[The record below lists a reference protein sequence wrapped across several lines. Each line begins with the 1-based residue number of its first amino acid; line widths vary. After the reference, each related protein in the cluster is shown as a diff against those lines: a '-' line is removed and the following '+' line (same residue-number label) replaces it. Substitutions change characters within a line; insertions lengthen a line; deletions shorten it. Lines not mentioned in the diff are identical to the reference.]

1 MHWII
6 SAAGLAILF
15 FLAWGTHRPA
25 PRAYRDATLDDALP
39 AHLKA
44 LAAETEGRGRARIRM
59 PRGLLGSL
67 ERSVRFL
74 NALPSQDLL
83 PAARWLC
90 DNGRFLQEEI
100 AALRL
105 ALEGTPRLPRCS
117 SGVPRVCLF
126 ARELIGHSA
135 AAFDRDRLERAVAA
149 WQSVAPFTVQ
159 ETDYL
164 PLALRLALLELLCAS
179 ADQCMRE
186 QRARLSAVRMER
198 LLRHGRE
205 RQAMRLFK
213 RNEHESAFLE
223 QLLSQVR
230 TGEEAGRTLWLDRYF
245 TRRGLSADGL
255 AESEHSHQTES
266 CLWVGNAVTSLR
278 AVARTPWQRVLESVS
293 AVHEALSAD
302 RVYLGMD
309 QESRAYYRGQV
320 SLIAVR
326 TGRPELSVC
335 AGALSLAQGAG
346 EGVRGHVGYYLLDD
360 GLRQLLGY
368 LQARRASGLAAPRAR
383 ALLRLGGWVVF
394 AALIAAAWALR
405 LPWPVWPLFAG
416 VFLYAAQQAAT
427 VVLLRRLRPRMVPRM
442 QVERLDAST
451 QTLVVC
457 PTMLMDA
464 GHAISMVKHLS
475 VLHQANPDSHLHFL
489 LLGDFQDSLTGTLS
503 GDGDIVAAAS
513 AAVRALCE
521 DTGHPFF
528 YLQRERVFS
537 ARDHLY
543 MSRERKRG
551 SLETLLK
558 LIDGRPVED
567 SFAYASLPLES
578 LKGQY
583 RYVITLD
590 SDTIL
595 PPGSALRLVGSM
607 LHPLQKRQKLQG
619 RMRGVSVLQPRME
632 IAAHTVGS
640 RLSLLLGGRGGAD
653 PYNAL
658 TADLAQDLY
667 RRGTFMGKGIIDPA
681 PFLDATER
689 AVLPGC
695 VLSHDL
701 LEGELAGCAMASDIT
716 LYDGHPKTLK
726 GFLYRLHRWTRGD
739 WQLLAY
745 VLPLFPRQWRPP
757 RRALDAAGRR
767 KIWHNLLRS
776 LVAPMRVLL
785 IAYAAFAGRTWL
797 LLGALLLP
805 ELPYALPAGLRG
817 LPALLARLAVLPCEA
832 GMQADAI
839 ARTLYRLW
847 FSRRSLLAWTTAA
860 QLSRPSDKPPMLF
873 FYLSMVTGAAVAGLS
888 LLPGGTPAGLA
899 TGALW
904 VAFPF
909 ALPWLEQPVT
919 RPPRPTGYMREVLT
933 RVAKGTLTLSLIHI

>member
-1 MHWII
+1 
-6 SAAGLAILF
+6 
-15 FLAWGTHRPA
+15 
-25 PRAYRDATLDDALP
+25 
-39 AHLKA
+39 
-44 LAAETEGRGRARIRM
+44 
-59 PRGLLGSL
+59 
-67 ERSVRFL
+67 
-74 NALPSQDLL
+74 
-83 PAARWLC
+83 
-90 DNGRFLQEEI
+90 
-100 AALRL
+100 
-105 ALEGTPRLPRCS
+105 
-117 SGVPRVCLF
+117 
-126 ARELIGHSA
+126 
-135 AAFDRDRLERAVAA
+135 
-149 WQSVAPFTVQ
+149 
-159 ETDYL
+159 
-164 PLALRLALLELLCAS
+164 
-179 ADQCMRE
+179 
-186 QRARLSAVRMER
+186 
-198 LLRHGRE
+198 
-205 RQAMRLFK
+205 
-213 RNEHESAFLE
+213 
-223 QLLSQVR
+223 
-230 TGEEAGRTLWLDRYF
+230 
-245 TRRGLSADGL
+245 
-255 AESEHSHQTES
+255 
-266 CLWVGNAVTSLR
+266 
-278 AVARTPWQRVLESVS
+278 
-293 AVHEALSAD
+293 
-302 RVYLGMD
+302 
-309 QESRAYYRGQV
+309 
-320 SLIAVR
+320 
-326 TGRPELSVC
+326 
-335 AGALSLAQGAG
+335 
-346 EGVRGHVGYYLLDD
+346 
-360 GLRQLLGY
+360 
-368 LQARRASGLAAPRAR
+368 
-383 ALLRLGGWVVF
+383 
-394 AALIAAAWALR
+394 
-405 LPWPVWPLFAG
+405 
-416 VFLYAAQQAAT
+416 
-427 VVLLRRLRPRMVPRM
+427 
-442 QVERLDAST
+442 
-451 QTLVVC
+451 
-457 PTMLMDA
+457 
-464 GHAISMVKHLS
+464 
-475 VLHQANPDSHLHFL
+475 
-489 LLGDFQDSLTGTLS
+489 
-503 GDGDIVAAAS
+503 
-513 AAVRALCE
+513 
-521 DTGHPFF
+521 
-528 YLQRERVFS
+528 
-537 ARDHLY
+537 

-933 RVAKGTLTLSLIHI
+933 RVAKGTLTFFETAMTDADHGLPPDNVQIEPNKGVSHRTSPTNIGLYLCALAAAERLRLLAPDEMARRMEDTLATLEALPKWQGHLYNWYDTRTLEPLEPPFISSVDSGNLAACLLTCAQGVRVLLPQLSACYHSLAARMDALAEGMRFTALFDAEAELFRIGVHPLEESPSTGHYDLLASESRLLSFVAIMLGQSPVRHWWRLGRLYTRVRGAGQTLISYNGTMFEYLMPLLFQPTVPLTLLDGVCRAAVKAQARCRRGGVFGVSESGYYAFDPNLYYLYKAFGLPRLSLDPDQRSDVIAPYATFLANANGSQVRVSKPAAPYVAGHGRAAGHVRGRRFFACAHGRPAHAHRAQPYGAPSGDDSAGGVQRVGRRLHLRPVLLPAAGAGLPAAAGRKALSSPRAHPPSAPAHGARDAPLRRSGPACGRADALSHRRAPSARGRNHLDDRRPGRRLFEPQRRDAHPVFGMLPPAQRHALLPAGFAERRLLECHGPRPYPVGQL